1 MKKRIVY
8 CLSGINQIILA
19 VVYVYF
25 HYMNIY
31 NHQVAKWL
39 ESLDGIPV
47 NERSKYPSMIGNLEK
62 WEMIIILLVIMLVIL
77 SVVVLLKKGSKK
89 LLIGNILSAI
99 LIISIVHIPLIVL
112 YGYDLMNC
120 SLLYINNMKILV
132 ISLVICLGV
141 IYYRSRV

>member
-1 MKKRIVY
+1 MKKRLIY
-8 CLSGINQIILA
+8 CLAGINQIILA

-25 HYMNIY
+25 HYINIY
-31 NHQVAKWL
+31 NHQLAKWL

-47 NERSKYPSMIGNLEK
+47 NERSKYPSMMGNLEK
-62 WEMIIILLVIMLVIL
+62 WEMIIILLVILL
-77 SVVVLLKKGSKK
+77 VVLSFIALFKKEFKE
-89 LLIGNILSAI
+89 LLIGNILLAI
-99 LIISIVHIPLIVL
+99 LIISIIHIPLIIL

-141 IYYRSRV
+141 VYYRRRV